1 MKGSTVHIPR
11 ILLFCL
17 IAIVVSNVFRF
28 DVYGIR
34 SGLQLLPSWLYVVTC
49 ALLEGSGVLIAALI
63 ALKWMRREQA
73 IDASLLGLAA
83 KKSLWIPLVPLAML
97 VVMGVRNEFGL
108 NTHVYGL
115 IAGLSSFAYC
125 IMEET
130 GWRGY
135 LQQELKSIRPLM
147 RYVIIGSI
155 WYLWHLSFLSEASL
169 QENLMFLFML
179 ILGSWGLGQVIT
191 TTRSIV
197 ITASFHL
204 LIQLMMFNALIKDGL
219 SGKYKLIIL
228 AVSILVW
235 MMMFKKGKA
244 PKSTLV
250 NEQP

>member
-1 MKGSTVHIPR
+1 
-11 ILLFCL
+11 
-17 IAIVVSNVFRF
+17 
-28 DVYGIR
+28 
-34 SGLQLLPSWLYVVTC
+34 
-49 ALLEGSGVLIAALI
+49 
-63 ALKWMRREQA
+63 
-73 IDASLLGLAA
+73 
-83 KKSLWIPLVPLAML
+83 
-97 VVMGVRNEFGL
+97 
-108 NTHVYGL
+108 
-115 IAGLSSFAYC
+115 
-125 IMEET
+125 MEET

-135 LQQELKSIRPLM
+135 LQQELKSIRPLL
-147 RYVIIGSI
+147 RYIIIGSI

-204 LIQLMMFNALIKDGL
+204 LIQLLMFNALIKDGL